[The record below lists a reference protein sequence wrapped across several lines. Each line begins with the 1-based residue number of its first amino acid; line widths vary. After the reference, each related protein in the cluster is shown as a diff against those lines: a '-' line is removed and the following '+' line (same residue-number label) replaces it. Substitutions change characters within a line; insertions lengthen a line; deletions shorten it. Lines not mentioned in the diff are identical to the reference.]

1 MGCFHF
7 AVFLFYPVTDTQFF
21 GKLFT
26 ILEFEAGF
34 MIIIHTGYAIRVTF
48 GLSDPAVLSQWT

>member
-1 MGCFHF
+1 M
-7 AVFLFYPVTDTQFF
+7 TDTQFF

-34 MIIIHTGYAIRVTF
+34 MVVIHAGYAIRVTF
-48 GLSDPAVLSQWT
+48 GLPNPAVLSQWT